1 MASRPAGGAAPGDL
15 GREALTAKVSPV
27 PSALALELGA
37 TQAPEP
43 SMPANVE
50 LIMGGSYKQVFV
62 DNEFDEEQ
70 VGGREHRRR
79 G

>member
-1 MASRPAGGAAPGDL
+1 
-15 GREALTAKVSPV
+15 
-27 PSALALELGA
+27 
-37 TQAPEP
+37 
-43 SMPANVE
+43 MPANVE